1 MSSPSKPKG
10 ICYLIG
16 AGPGDP
22 GLLTLRGRECLEMAD
37 VLVYDYLCNPQILAW
52 AKPEAERVYVGKKAG
67 DHTLSQEEINA
78 LIIERARVGQV
89 VARLKGGDPLIF
101 GRGGEEAQELRAAGV
116 AFELVPGISST
127 IAGPAYAG
135 IPVTHRACNTQLTIF
150 TGHEDPT
157 KETTTVDYGQIARA
171 PGTKVMLMGVSR
183 LREITTELI
192 AKGMS
197 PEEPAALIRWAT
209 TGRQQT
215 LIATLGT
222 LAEEAEKASFKAPC
236 VCVMGEVVKF
246 NEEINWFEQRPLFGK
261 RIVVTRT
268 RKQASTLSRL
278 LTELGA
284 DVIELPTIRIDPA
297 PDREEF
303 FRLAHEAHGYDWL
316 IFTSPNAVDAFFDA
330 FFQIYDDARSIG
342 YTRIAVVGP
351 GTEKAVKR
359 YRLAVDLMPVE
370 GDYIAEGLTRAFDRE
385 GISLDHLKCLWVK
398 GEQTREVIDAYMKEK
413 NAILDQAIAYRT
425 VAETEDPT
433 GGQARFK
440 DEGADMI
447 TFTSALTVECFLD
460 LGLSIPEDCL
470 IASMGPI
477 TSEQIREN
485 GYEVDIEPAQ
495 STIPQFVDAIVDH
508 FALQEARQT

>member
-1 MSSPSKPKG
+1 MSSLSTTKKG

-37 VLVYDYLCNPQILAW
+37 VLVYDYLCNPQLLAW
-52 AKPEAERVYVGKKAG
+52 AKSGAEKIYVGKKAG

-78 LIIERARVGQV
+78 LIVARARDGKI

-101 GRGGEEAQELRAAGV
+101 GRGGEEAEELRAAGI

-157 KETTTVDYGQIARA
+157 KQDTTVDYGQIARA

-183 LREITTELI
+183 LREITAELV
-192 AKGMS
+192 AQGM
-197 PEEPAALIRWAT
+197 PADEPAALIRWAT

-215 LIATLGT
+215 LVATVGT
-222 LAEEAEKASFKAPC
+222 LAEACEKAGLKAPC
-236 VCVMGEVVKF
+236 VCVIGEVVRF
-246 NEEINWFEQRPLFGK
+246 HDTINWFEERPLFGK

-268 RKQASTLSRL
+268 RKQASELSKL
-278 LTELGA
+278 LGDLGA
-284 DVIELPTIRIDPA
+284 DVIELPTIRIDPT

-303 FRLAHEAHGYDWL
+303 FHCVHEAHTYDWL

-330 FFQIYDDARSIG
+330 FFRIYDDARSIG

-351 GTEKAVKR
+351 GTEKAVNR
-359 YRLAVDLMPVE
+359 YHLAADLMPEE
-370 GDYIAEGLTRAFDRE
+370 GDYVAEGLTRAFDRE
-385 GISLDHLKCLWVK
+385 GISLDSLKCLWIK
-398 GEQTREVIDAYMKEK
+398 GEQTREVIDDYMKEK
-413 NAILDQAIAYRT
+413 NAILDLAIAYRT
-425 VAETEDPT
+425 VPETEDPT
-433 GGQARFK
+433 GGQARFRE
-440 DEGADMI
+440 EGADII

-460 LGLSIPEDCL
+460 LGLSIPDDCL

-495 STIPQFVDAIVDH
+495 STIPDFVDAIVEH
-508 FALQEARQT
+508 VTP